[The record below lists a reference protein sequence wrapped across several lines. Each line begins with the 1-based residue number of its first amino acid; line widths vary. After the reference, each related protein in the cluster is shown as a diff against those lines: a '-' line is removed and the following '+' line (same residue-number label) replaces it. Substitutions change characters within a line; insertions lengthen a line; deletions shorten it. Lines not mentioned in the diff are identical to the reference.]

1 MSSVLRYL
9 LFPLAVLY
17 DGATRLRNH
26 LYDIGHYHS
35 LRFDVPVISVGNLN
49 AGGAGK
55 TPLAEYIIRL
65 LSKELRCAFLSR
77 GYGRRTRGLRL
88 ASAGDNPSTLGD
100 EPYQVWKKF
109 GTGVPVAVCED
120 RAYAIPHLVHKHDAQ
135 VVILDDAFQ
144 HRTVDPALSI
154 LVTEFRK
161 PFFKDFILPAGQL
174 REARSG
180 ARRADMVVVSKCP
193 DSLTAKE
200 RGDYTENIQRY
211 TGSKPVYFASFIYRD
226 IVWNETPGG
235 NVVHSVVLVTGIANP
250 GPLLE
255 FLKPRFNIVRHYRFR
270 DHHPYK
276 SSDIERILRYG
287 AGLKGLFV
295 LLTTEKDWS
304 KIGEFRERLA
314 GVPVGVIPVEY
325 DFLADGADFDNR
337 VRDAANRPV

>member
-1 MSSVLRYL
+1 
-9 LFPLAVLY
+9 
-17 DGATRLRNH
+17 
-26 LYDIGHYHS
+26 
-35 LRFDVPVISVGNLN
+35 
-49 AGGAGK
+49 
-55 TPLAEYIIRL
+55 
-65 LSKELRCAFLSR
+65 
-77 GYGRRTRGLRL
+77 
-88 ASAGDNPSTLGD
+88 
-100 EPYQVWKKF
+100 
-109 GTGVPVAVCED
+109 
-120 RAYAIPHLVHKHDAQ
+120 
-135 VVILDDAFQ
+135 
-144 HRTVDPALSI
+144 
-154 LVTEFRK
+154 
-161 PFFKDFILPAGQL
+161 
-174 REARSG
+174 
-180 ARRADMVVVSKCP
+180 MVVVSKCP

-235 NVVHSVVLVTGIANP
+235 NALHSVVLVTGIANP

-276 SSDIERILRYG
+276 SSDIERILKYG